1 MGTLDIKGKAP
12 QMPKDLDDKKLADL
26 FKKMDKQLAA
36 WPAAAK
42 GLQGVAGEILGALA
56 ELGNAAID
64 KTKDK
69 KTTPEQKAACQKV
82 FDTAYAFG
90 KQFDDML

>member
-26 FKKMDKQLAA
+26 FKKLDKQLAA

-42 GLQGVAGEILGALA
+42 ALQGVANEILGALVDV
-56 ELGNAAID
+56 GNAAMD
-64 KTKDK
+64 KGKDK
-69 KTTPEQKAACQKV
+69 KATPEQKAACQKV

-90 KQFDDML
+90 KQFNDML